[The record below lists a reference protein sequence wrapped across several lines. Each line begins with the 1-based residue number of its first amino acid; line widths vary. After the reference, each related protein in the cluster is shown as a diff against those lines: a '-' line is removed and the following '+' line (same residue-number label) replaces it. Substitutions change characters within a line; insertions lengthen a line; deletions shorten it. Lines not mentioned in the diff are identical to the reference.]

1 MSVPDASVGTAT
13 PPSKHRG
20 PRARR
25 EGSVARDKDG
35 CGDCQSLGF
44 PHPTGSYVSTW
55 RLKRSGE
62 ERSPVVHM
70 SQHGP
75 RGGRKM
81 VEKAE
86 GLSIAQQ
93 VESLEDKLTL
103 CRQAL
108 EEVDFKLRRKELTS
122 ARRESLEKE
131 KNMLETKA
139 EIYEK
144 ELKMLRHENRKT
156 VALSAAIILLVF
168 VIYTCWTM

>member
-1 MSVPDASVGTAT
+1 
-13 PPSKHRG
+13 
-20 PRARR
+20 
-25 EGSVARDKDG
+25 
-35 CGDCQSLGF
+35 
-44 PHPTGSYVSTW
+44 
-55 RLKRSGE
+55 
-62 ERSPVVHM
+62 M
-70 SQHGP
+70 SQLGP

-86 GLSIAQQ
+86 GLSVAQQFQQNAVSTTDEKEKTGFACFRNEQ

-108 EEVDFKLRRKELTS
+108 EEVDFKLRREELTS

-168 VIYTCWTM
+168 IIYTCWTM

>member
-1 MSVPDASVGTAT
+1 M
-13 PPSKHRG
+13 
-20 PRARR
+20 
-25 EGSVARDKDG
+25 
-35 CGDCQSLGF
+35 
-44 PHPTGSYVSTW
+44 PT
-55 RLKRSGE
+55 K
-62 ERSPVVHM
+62 
-70 SQHGP
+70 
-75 RGGRKM
+75 
-81 VEKAE
+81 
-86 GLSIAQQ
+86 
-93 VESLEDKLTL
+93 VESLEDKLMF

-108 EEVDFKLRRKELTS
+108 EEVDFKLRREELTS

>member
-1 MSVPDASVGTAT
+1 MS
-13 PPSKHRG
+13 
-20 PRARR
+20 
-25 EGSVARDKDG
+25 
-35 CGDCQSLGF
+35 L
-44 PHPTGSYVSTW
+44 
-55 RLKRSGE
+55 L
-62 ERSPVVHM
+62 
-70 SQHGP
+70 GP

-81 VEKAE
+81 VEKQE

-108 EEVDFKLRRKELTS
+108 EEVDFKLRREELTS

-131 KNMLETKA
+131 KNLLETKA

-168 VIYTCWTM
+168 IIYTCWTM

>member
-1 MSVPDASVGTAT
+1 MGSLNIVCFIGKNDGFNPEVLSV
-13 PPSKHRG
+13 
-20 PRARR
+20 
-25 EGSVARDKDG
+25 
-35 CGDCQSLGF
+35 L
-44 PHPTGSYVSTW
+44 
-55 RLKRSGE
+55 L
-62 ERSPVVHM
+62 
-70 SQHGP
+70 
-75 RGGRKM
+75 RKFGH
-81 VEKAE
+81 E
-86 GLSIAQQ
+86 

-108 EEVDFKLRRKELTS
+108 EEVDFKLRREELTS

-156 VALSAAIILLVF
+156 VVLSAAIILLVF

>member
-1 MSVPDASVGTAT
+1 MAAAVVEAEALLPDGFLRQHLASE
-13 PPSKHRG
+13 KI
-20 PRARR
+20 
-25 EGSVARDKDG
+25 
-35 CGDCQSLGF
+35 
-44 PHPTGSYVSTW
+44 W
-55 RLKRSGE
+55 R
-62 ERSPVVHM
+62 ERSAVRM
-70 SQHGP
+70 SQLGP

-81 VEKAE
+81 VEKPE

-93 VESLEDKLTL
+93 VESLEDKLTV

-108 EEVDFKLRRKELTS
+108 KEVDFKLRREELTS

-156 VALSAAIILLVF
+156 VVLSAAIILLVF
-168 VIYTCWTM
+168 VIYTCWSM